1 MIERRF
7 VLMLAVLGSFLTFA
21 AAFAVPVDASNAT
34 ITLTPGALV
43 ISAPGTSVSL
53 GSASVS
59 NSAITISG
67 SLGVVSISDQRGV
80 TTPWT
85 ASVISTAFTPTAG
98 PAIPASAVSYAAG
111 VITQSSGVVATAV
124 PASDLTGV
132 TTVVTGV
139 PTGVSSAS
147 WNPTITI
154 VVPPNFAPG
163 TYAATITHS
172 VA

>member
-147 WNPTITI
+147 WNPTIT
-154 VVPPNFAPG
+154 
-163 TYAATITHS
+163 HS